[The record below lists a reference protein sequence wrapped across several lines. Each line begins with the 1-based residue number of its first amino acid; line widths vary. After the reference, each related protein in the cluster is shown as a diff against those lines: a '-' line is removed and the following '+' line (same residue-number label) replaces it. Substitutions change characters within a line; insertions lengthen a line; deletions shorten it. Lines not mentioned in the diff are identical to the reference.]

1 LNIFEPF
8 NMLRYLLVVAS
19 FWSPRTCAFSL
30 KPHLASAP
38 SFISRR
44 QQIRLF
50 GETLYGKGAEIWPP
64 TNEGIVDLK
73 DSFPNGI
80 LPDDVAKRYQ
90 QQRRIIEDEVAA
102 PADSPL
108 QERRKRRWTILPP
121 RVTRILRRAATGEE
135 ENEQATQPI
144 DRTPAIVG
152 LACLSMVQPIDLL
165 LVTFLSGYFCLL
177 ANWSNLASRTGIP
190 SLPALPPQ
198 GHVPV
203 QISNPLGYHLSQSP
217 IYDKWLKLGIFLGL
231 FAPVLWIYHHTY
243 GGGCLDAALAG
254 RPLFLLCCQAISESL
269 SRRQLISTP
278 LPIRILIPVA
288 YNSVRLTY
296 LWRFVVAPG
305 LGWAGLLL
313 AISNFLYWSVNL
325 FGFLIPVATMKYMRT
340 HFFFVEAQQVTI
352 RVGME
357 ETVGLTPY

>member
-1 LNIFEPF
+1 
-8 NMLRYLLVVAS
+8 MLSCLLLVAS
-19 FWSPRTCAFSL
+19 VWSPEICAFSL
-30 KPHLASAP
+30 KPHSSAVP
-38 SFISRR
+38 GLSSRR
-44 QQIRLF
+44 LQPRLF
-50 GETLYGKGAEIWPP
+50 GETPYGRGAEIWPP

-73 DSFPNGI
+73 DSFPNGV

-90 QQRRIIEDEVAA
+90 QQRRIIEDEVVALDT
-102 PADSPL
+102 PV
-108 QERRKRRWTILPP
+108 EEKKKRRWSILPP
-121 RVTRILRRAATGEE
+121 RVARILRRAAAEE

-152 LACLSMVQPIDLL
+152 LACLSMVQPIDML

-177 ANWSNLASRTGIP
+177 ANWSKLASQTGVP

-203 QISNPLGYHLSQSP
+203 QLSNPLGYNLSHSP
-217 IYDKWLKLGIFLGL
+217 IYNRWLKLGIFLGL
-231 FAPVLWIYHHTY
+231 IAPVIWIYHHAY

-269 SRRQLISTP
+269 SRRYLISTP

-296 LWRFVVAPG
+296 LWKFVVATG

-325 FGFLIPVATMKYMRT
+325 FGFLIPVATMKYMRA
-340 HFFFVEAQQVTI
+340 HFFFVEAQQVTT